1 MTWVLYSCLYFAGD
15 HALDAYFV
23 TSISLS
29 FLNHYDKGR
38 TKNMEK
44 KKVGIIFGGKS
55 AEHEVSLQ
63 SAKNIVDA
71 IDRDKFEVV
80 LIGIDKEGKWHL
92 NEPSSYLLHA
102 DNPKLIQLNKSNET
116 VAIVPGEKEKQFIQ
130 TSNAAKLD
138 ELDVVFPIVHGTLG
152 EDGSLQGMLRLA
164 DLPFV
169 GPDVLA
175 SSVCMDKD
183 IAKRL
188 LQAAGINVANG
199 IVYRKNEQQEINY
212 ETVAEQLGTPMF
224 IKPANQGSSVGISKV
239 TTEEEF
245 YQGVKE
251 AFNYDHKIVIEECI
265 IGREIECS
273 VLGNEEPKASLL
285 GEILPQTE
293 FYSYESK
300 YIDEKG
306 ADLAIPADVSEETT
320 KRVQEI
326 AIQAFKVLECE
337 GLARV
342 DFFLTEAGEIYLNEV
357 NTLPGFTKI
366 SMYPK
371 LWEVSGLSY
380 QDLITTLI
388 ELAIDRHQQDHQLK
402 SSLWD

>member
-1 MTWVLYSCLYFAGD
+1 
-15 HALDAYFV
+15 
-23 TSISLS
+23 
-29 FLNHYDKGR
+29 
-38 TKNMEK
+38 MEK

-116 VAIVPGEKEKQFIQ
+116 VAIVPGEKEKPFIQ

-199 IVYRKNEQQEINY
+199 IVYRKNEQQEIDY

-388 ELAIDRHQQDHQLK
+388 ELAIDRHKQDHQLK

>member
-1 MTWVLYSCLYFAGD
+1 
-15 HALDAYFV
+15 
-23 TSISLS
+23 
-29 FLNHYDKGR
+29 
-38 TKNMEK
+38 MEK

-80 LIGIDKEGKWHL
+80 LIGVDKEGKWHL

-116 VAIVPGEKEKQFIQ
+116 VAIVPGKKEKQFIQ
-130 TSNAAKLD
+130 TSHGAQLD
-138 ELDVVFPIVHGTLG
+138 DLDVVFPIVHGTLG

-188 LQAAGINVANG
+188 LQAAGIKVANG
-199 IVYRKNEQQEINY
+199 IVYRKKEQQVIDY
-212 ETVAEQLGTPMF
+212 EKVTEQLGTPLF

-306 ADLAIPADVSEETT
+306 ADLAVPADVSEETT
-320 KRVQEI
+320 KRIQEI

-388 ELAIDRHQQDHQLK
+388 ELAIDRHQQDHELK

>member
-1 MTWVLYSCLYFAGD
+1 M
-15 HALDAYFV
+15 
-23 TSISLS
+23 
-29 FLNHYDKGR
+29 K
-38 TKNMEK
+38 K

-71 IDRDKFEVV
+71 IDRDKYDVV

-92 NEPSSYLLHA
+92 NNPSTYLLHA
-102 DNPKLIQLNKSNET
+102 DNPKLIELNKSNET
-116 VAIVPGEKEKQFIQ
+116 IAIVPGEQEKQFIHA
-130 TSNAAKLD
+130 SNAGHLD

-152 EDGSLQGMLRLA
+152 EDGSLQGMLRIA
-164 DLPFV
+164 NVPFV
-169 GPDVLA
+169 GPNVL
-175 SSVCMDKD
+175 SSSICMDKD

-188 LQAAGINVANG
+188 LQAAGIKVAKG
-199 IVYRKNEQQEINY
+199 IVYRKKEKQKINY
-212 ETVAEQLGTPMF
+212 EQAVEELGTPMF

-245 YQGVKE
+245 YEGIE
-251 AFNYDHKIVIEECI
+251 AAFHYDHKIVVEECI

-273 VLGNEEPKASLL
+273 VLGNETPKASLL
-285 GEILPQTE
+285 GEILPKTD

-306 ADLAIPADVSEETT
+306 AELAIPADVSEEVT
-320 KRVQEI
+320 KRVQDI
-326 AIQAFKVLECE
+326 AVKAFETLECE

-342 DFFLTEAGEIYLNEV
+342 DFFLTEDEEIYLNEV

-371 LWEVSGLSY
+371 LWDVSGLSY
-380 QDLITTLI
+380 QELISTLI
-388 ELAIDRHQQDHQLK
+388 ELAIERHERNNQLK